1 LHVLEDKKP
10 TFQGCL
16 VAPKNAIFI
25 LAASI
30 RFGGAV
36 LMYSARPLDLF
47 ENLAGMLLC
56 LCGDV
61 WIMKG
66 SLVNATGTQMLGM
79 M

>member
-1 LHVLEDKKP
+1 
-10 TFQGCL
+10 
-16 VAPKNAIFI
+16 
-25 LAASI
+25 
-30 RFGGAV
+30 
-36 LMYSARPLDLF
+36 MYSARPLDLF